1 MQTPDFSLQWIID
14 PVARDEFFE
23 AYWEARPLVISRN
36 VPGYFDPLLS
46 LDEIDRVITTLNLS
60 HPDLQLVSSAED
72 IRAPQYTYRSGM
84 VDVAKLY
91 QYFADGATII
101 LPQLH
106 TRVPSLAAFCRCL
119 ERELSSRFQTNI
131 YMTPGNAQGFKPHY
145 DTHDVFVLQIA
156 GSKNWQ
162 IFETPVELPLKGQ
175 HFDSTVHP
183 LGEVTQSFTLNPGDM
198 LYIPRGLVHDATSSD
213 EISLHI
219 TTGVMANS
227 WTDLML
233 DALSAVALKDPSFRK
248 ALPVGFAHDGFD
260 RTDARRTFASLIER
274 MAMAADLDEVM
285 DHFVDDL
292 VSTRQPVLHG
302 QMAQLSRLES
312 LTVKSV
318 AGVRP
323 GLIYR
328 LTESADTIRIDC
340 YGKEIS
346 LPVHAGPAIRFALE
360 TERFKV
366 SELPGDLDD
375 EGKLVLARRMVR
387 EGLIALG

>member
-1 MQTPDFSLQWIID
+1 MHSPDLSLQWILD
-14 PVARDEFFE
+14 PVARDEFFD
-23 AYWEARPLVISRN
+23 AYWEARPLVVARDA
-36 VPGYFDPLLS
+36 PGYFDPLLS

-72 IRAPQYTYRSGM
+72 IRAQQYTYRSGM

-106 TRVPSLAAFCRCL
+106 TRVPALAAFCRAL
-119 ERELSSRFQTNI
+119 EREFSSRFQTNI

-175 HFDSTVHP
+175 HFDSAVHP

-198 LYIPRGLVHDATSSD
+198 LYIPRGLVHDATAND

-233 DALSAVALKDPSFRK
+233 DALSAVALKDPAFRK
-248 ALPVGFAHDGFD
+248 ALPPGFAQDGFD
-260 RTDARRTFASLIER
+260 RAGARTAFAALVER
-274 MAMAADLDEVM
+274 FAASADLDEVL

-292 VSTRQPVLHG
+292 VSSRHPMLHG
-302 QMAQLSRLES
+302 QMAQLARLES
-312 LTVKSV
+312 LAADSI
-318 AGVRP
+318 AGARA

-328 LTESADTIRIDC
+328 LTETPQTLRIEC

-346 LPVHAGPAIRFALE
+346 LPAHSAPAVRFALE
-360 TERFKV
+360 SERFAV
-366 SELPGDLDD
+366 GDLPGDLDD
-375 EGKLVLARRMVR
+375 EGKLVLIRRLVR
-387 EGLIALG
+387 EGLVALK

>member
-1 MQTPDFSLQWIID
+1 MHSPDPSLQWILD
-14 PVARDEFFE
+14 PVARDEFFD
-23 AYWEARPLVISRN
+23 AYWEAKPLVVARDA
-36 VPGYFDPLLS
+36 PGYFDPLLS

-60 HPDLQLVSSAED
+60 HPDVQLVSSAED
-72 IRAPQYTYRSGM
+72 IRAQQYTYRSGM

-91 QYFADGATII
+91 QYFDDGATII
-101 LPQLH
+101 LPHLH
-106 TRVPSLAAFCRCL
+106 TRVPALAAFCRAL
-119 ERELSSRFQTNI
+119 EREFSARFQTNI

-198 LYIPRGLVHDATSSD
+198 LYIPRGLVHDATSND

-233 DALSAVALKDPSFRK
+233 DALSAVALKDPAFRK
-248 ALPVGFAHDGFD
+248 ALPPGFASEGFD
-260 RTDARRTFASLIER
+260 RAEARAAFTALVERFAAS
-274 MAMAADLDEVM
+274 ADLDEVL

-292 VSTRQPVLHG
+292 VSTRHPMLQG
-302 QMAQLSRLES
+302 QMAQLARLDNLAADS
-312 LTVKSV
+312 I
-318 AGVRP
+318 AGARP

-328 LTESADTIRIDC
+328 LSESPQTVRIDC

-346 LPVHAGPAIRFALE
+346 LPAHTAAAVRFALE
-360 TERFKV
+360 SDRFTV
-366 SELPGDLDD
+366 GDLPGDLDD
-375 EGKLVLARRMVR
+375 EGKRVLIRRLVR
-387 EGLIALG
+387 EGLVALA

>member
-1 MQTPDFSLQWIID
+1 MHTPDFSLQWIID
-14 PVARDEFFE
+14 PTGRDQFFD
-23 AYWEARPLVISRN
+23 AYWEQRPLLISRN
-36 VPGYFDPLLS
+36 APGYFDPLLS

-60 HPDLQLVSSAED
+60 QPDLQLVSSAED
-72 IRAPQYTYRSGM
+72 IRGHQYTYRSGM

-91 QYFADGATII
+91 QFFADGATII

-106 TRVPSLAAFCRCL
+106 TRVPSLAAFCRAM
-119 ERELSSRFQTNI
+119 EREFSSRFQTNI

-175 HFDSTVHP
+175 HFDSAVHP
-183 LGEVTQSFTLNPGDM
+183 LGDVKQSFTLHPGDM
-198 LYIPRGLVHDATSSD
+198 LYIPRGLVHDATSND

-233 DALSAVALKDPSFRK
+233 DALSAVALKDPAFRK
-248 ALPVGFAHDGFD
+248 SLPPGFAREEFD
-260 RTDARRTFASLIER
+260 RANARQHFSMLIDHLSK
-274 MAMAADLDEVM
+274 AADLDEVL

-292 VSTRQPVLHG
+292 VSTRHPMLQG
-302 QMAQLSRLES
+302 QMGQLARLES
-312 LTVKSV
+312 LSV
-318 AGVRP
+318 DSIAGARP

-328 LTESADTIRIDC
+328 LTETPDTVRIDC

-346 LPVHAGPAIRFALE
+346 LPDHAGPAIRFALE
-360 TERFKV
+360 TSSFKV
-366 SELPGDLDD
+366 RDLPGDLDD
-375 EGKLVLARRMVR
+375 EGKLVLARRLVR
-387 EGLIALG
+387 EGLIALQ

>member
-1 MQTPDFSLQWIID
+1 MSEQAYSLQWILD
-14 PVARDEFFE
+14 PVSRAEFFE

-36 VPGYFDPLLS
+36 TPGYFDPLLS

-60 HPDLQLVSSAED
+60 HPDLQLVSSAEE
-72 IRAPQYTYRSGM
+72 IRGEQYTYRSGM

-106 TRVPSLAAFCRCL
+106 TRVPSLAAFCRAL
-119 ERELSSRFQTNI
+119 EREFSSRFQTNI

-156 GSKNWQ
+156 GSKDWQ

-183 LGEVTQSFTLNPGDM
+183 LGEVTQTFTLHPGDM
-198 LYIPRGLVHDATSSD
+198 LYIPRGLVHDATSND

-233 DALSAVALKDPSFRK
+233 DALSAVALKDPAFRK
-248 ALPVGFAHDGFD
+248 ALPPGFARDGFD
-260 RTDARRTFASLIER
+260 RAEARTAFANLIER
-274 MAMAADLDEVM
+274 FAASADLDEVL

-292 VSTRQPVLHG
+292 VSSRHPMLHG
-302 QMAQLSRLES
+302 QMGQLARLEGLS
-312 LTVKSV
+312 ADSV
-318 AGVRP
+318 GGVRE
-323 GLIYR
+323 GLIHR
-328 LTESADTIRIDC
+328 LSETPQSVRIDC

-346 LPVHAGPAIRFALE
+346 LPAHAAPAVRFALQS
-360 TERFKV
+360 ERFKV
-366 SELPGDLDD
+366 ADLPGDLDED
-375 EGKLVLARRMVR
+375 GKLVLVRRLVR
-387 EGLIALG
+387 EGLVALE

>member
-1 MQTPDFSLQWIID
+1 MPCPEFSLQWILD
-14 PVARDEFFE
+14 PVARDAFFD
-23 AYWEARPLVISRN
+23 AYWEARPLVVSREA
-36 VPGYFDPLLS
+36 PDYFDPLLS

-60 HPDLQLVSSAED
+60 HPELQLVSAAED

-84 VDVAKLY
+84 VDVAKLF

-106 TRVPSLAAFCRCL
+106 TRVPALAAFCRAL
-119 ERELSSRFQTNI
+119 EREFSARFQTNI

-175 HFDSTVHP
+175 HFDSAVHP
-183 LGEVTQSFTLNPGDM
+183 LGRVTQSFTLHPGDL
-198 LYIPRGLVHDATSSD
+198 LYVPRGLVHDATSND
-213 EISLHI
+213 EISLHV
-219 TTGVMANS
+219 TTGVMANT

-233 DALSAVALKDPSFRK
+233 DALSAAALKDPAFRK
-248 ALPVGFAHDGFD
+248 ALPPGFAGDGFD
-260 RTDARRTFASLIER
+260 RSAARTAFSSMVERFAAS
-274 MAMAADLDEVM
+274 ADLDEVL

-292 VSTRQPVLHG
+292 VSSRHPMLQG
-302 QMAQLSRLES
+302 QMAQLARLES
-312 LTVKSV
+312 LAADSV

-328 LTESADTIRIDC
+328 LTDSPQSVRIDC

-346 LPVHAGPAIRFALE
+346 LPAHAAPAVRFALE
-360 TERFKV
+360 SDCFQV
-366 SELPGDLDD
+366 SDLPGDLDD
-375 EGKLVLARRMVR
+375 EGRLVLIRRLVR
-387 EGLIALG
+387 EGLIALA

>member
-1 MQTPDFSLQWIID
+1 MPSPDPSLQWILD
-14 PVARDEFFE
+14 PVSRDEFFK
-23 AYWEARPLVISRN
+23 AYWESRPLVVARDA
-36 VPGYFDPLLS
+36 PGYFDPLLS

-60 HPDLQLVSSAED
+60 HPDVQLVSSAED
-72 IRAPQYTYRSGM
+72 IRAQQYTYRSGM

-106 TRVPSLAAFCRCL
+106 TRVPALAGFCRAL
-119 ERELSSRFQTNI
+119 EREFSSRFQTNI
-131 YMTPGNAQGFKPHY
+131 YMTPGNAQGFRPHY

-175 HFDSTVHP
+175 HFDSSVHP
-183 LGEVTQSFTLNPGDM
+183 LGEVTQSFTLNPGDL
-198 LYIPRGLVHDATSSD
+198 LYIPRGLVHDATSND

-233 DALSAVALKDPSFRK
+233 DALSAVALKDPAFRK
-248 ALPVGFAHDGFD
+248 ALPPGFAQEGFD
-260 RTDARRTFASLIER
+260 RAGARTAFASLIER
-274 MAMAADLDEVM
+274 FAASADLDEVL

-292 VSTRQPVLHG
+292 VSSRHPMLHG
-302 QMAQLSRLES
+302 QMGQLARLEN
-312 LTVKSV
+312 LTVKST
-318 AGVRP
+318 AGARP

-328 LTESADTIRIDC
+328 LSESPQTVRIEC
-340 YGKEIS
+340 YGKEIG
-346 LPVHAGPAIRFALE
+346 LPAHAAKAVRFALE
-360 TERFKV
+360 SERFKV
-366 SELPGDLDD
+366 GDLPGELDD
-375 EGKLVLARRMVR
+375 EGKLVLIRRLVR
-387 EGLIALG
+387 EGLIALD

>member
-1 MQTPDFSLQWIID
+1 MSAQAFSLPWILD
-14 PVARDEFFE
+14 PVSREDFFK
-23 AYWEARPLVISRN
+23 AYWEARPLVVSRDA
-36 VPGYFDPLLS
+36 PDYFGPLLS

-60 HPDLQLVSSAED
+60 HPDLQLVSSAEE
-72 IRAPQYTYRSGM
+72 IRSHHYTYRSGM

-106 TRVPSLAAFCRCL
+106 TRVPALAAFCRAL
-119 ERELSSRFQTNI
+119 EQEFSARFQTNI
-131 YMTPGNAQGFKPHY
+131 YMTPANAQGFKPHY

-156 GSKNWQ
+156 GSKDWQ

-175 HFDSTVHP
+175 RFDSAVHP
-183 LGEVTQSFTLNPGDM
+183 LGAVTQSFTLHPGDM
-198 LYIPRGLVHDATSSD
+198 LYIPRGLVHDATSRD

-233 DALSAVALKDPSFRK
+233 DALSAVALKDPAFRK
-248 ALPVGFAHDGFD
+248 ALPPGFARDGFD
-260 RTDARRTFASLIER
+260 RDQARTAFASLIER
-274 MAMAADLDEVM
+274 FAASADLDEVL

-292 VSTRQPVLHG
+292 VSSRHPMLHG
-302 QMAQLSRLES
+302 QMGQLARLERLS
-312 LTVKSV
+312 ADSM
-318 AGVRP
+318 AGARP

-328 LTESADTIRIDC
+328 LTESPQSIRIDC

-346 LPVHAGPAIRFALE
+346 LPAHAAAAVRFALE
-360 TERFKV
+360 TDRFQV
-366 SELPGDLDD
+366 RDLPGGLDAD
-375 EGKLVLARRMVR
+375 GKLVLIRRLVR
-387 EGLIALG
+387 EGLVALD